1 MPIFFGKLLREG
13 STTNLD
19 VCYGICYSNKCWK
32 LFDIQEGMCMS
43 ERLTHKVAVI
53 TGAASGFAKATAE
66 LFAKLDQC
74 NLVLLDIDETGL
86 EATAN
91 ICRDFGAD
99 VITLKA
105 DVTRTESFEK
115 ALDECMTNY
124 GKVDFLINYA
134 GGAVKIAPIEEMSD
148 EMIQKIINLN
158 LMSTIVSCRTFAPQF
173 KKQGY
178 GKIINV
184 SSVCDRR
191 SWPGWSV
198 YSAAKAAVNAFT
210 KCLYTELRP
219 HGIGVTLLVPGG
231 SNTSF
236 QNAEGVNKFV
246 WDEAMAVRPEHFAD
260 MVYQTCALTKGG
272 CVSEMLVFGLA
283 QDIAGF

>member
-1 MPIFFGKLLREG
+1 
-13 STTNLD
+13 
-19 VCYGICYSNKCWK
+19 
-32 LFDIQEGMCMS
+32 MS
-43 ERLTHKVAVI
+43 ESLNGKVAVI
-53 TGAASGFAKATAE
+53 SGVASGFAKATAE
-66 LFAKLDQC
+66 LFAKLDKC
-74 NLVLLDIDETGL
+74 NLVIFDINEAGL
-86 EATAN
+86 NDTAKN
-91 ICRDFGAD
+91 CEEYGSKVVAFKG
-99 VITLKA
+99 
-105 DVTRTESFEK
+105 DVTK
-115 ALDECMTNY
+115 AETFDRALQECMTNF

-134 GGAVKIAPIEEMSD
+134 GGAVKIAPIEEMTD
-148 EMIQKIINLN
+148 DMNKKIIDLN
-158 LMSTIVSCRTFAPQF
+158 LTSTIMSCRAFTPQF

-231 SNTSF
+231 SNTNF
-236 QNAEGVNKFV
+236 QSAEGVNKFV
-246 WDEAMAVRPEHFAD
+246 WDEELAVRPEHFAD

-283 QDIAGF
+283 QDISGF